1 MLYDYSKVHSKALA
15 SNVILLLVHLNHRQ
29 YEYLSCVFFENL
41 LEFLPP
47 IDYDYYLALDPIDY
61 DYDYDYDYCFVL
73 DSVNYSISATDLYIG
88 MKFLKSTSCCLNVDA
103 DGRIILRTLDAIHTP
118 SYVLYIYFLF
128 SNSFL
133 FSVSM
138 FATVLSIVTV
148 VNEPG

>member
-1 MLYDYSKVHSKALA
+1 MYVHFQLAMRQMLYDYTKVHAKALA
-15 SNVILLLVHLNHRQ
+15 SNVILLLVHSNHRQ

-41 LEFLPP
+41 LEFPSFVDCGCCSAP
-47 IDYDYYLALDPIDY
+47 DPA
-61 DYDYDYDYCFVL
+61 V
-73 DSVNYSISATDLYIG
+73 YSISATDLYIG

-138 FATVLSIVTV
+138 FATVLSIATV